1 MLPLRDNVPTRSFPI
16 VTTALIAANTVVWL
30 LELRG
35 TSVEHDVLRYGFY
48 PCSVSGPCV
57 APAPPDRLPW
67 YEGAFTSMFMHGSW
81 AHLIG
86 NMLFLWI
93 FGNNVEESLGR
104 IRFLVWYVLAGF
116 AATALQTAITL
127 HYAAVQGA
135 SVPSVG
141 ASGAIAGVLG
151 AYLFLLP
158 GARVLTL
165 VGFFFPVEIPAILF
179 LGFWFLFQLWEGN
192 YSLTH
197 PQAGGGIAFF
207 AHVGGF
213 LFGLVTIPFL
223 ARRPR
228 YGAYR

>member
-1 MLPLRDNVPTRSFPI
+1 
-16 VTTALIAANTVVWL
+16 
-30 LELRG
+30 
-35 TSVEHDVLRYGFY
+35 
-48 PCSVSGPCV
+48 
-57 APAPPDRLPW
+57 
-67 YEGAFTSMFMHGSW
+67 MFMHGSW
-81 AHLIG
+81 SHLIG

-93 FGNNVEESLGR
+93 FGNNVEDSLGR
-104 IRFLVWYVLAGF
+104 IRFLAWYVLAGF

-127 HYAAVQGA
+127 HYASVQEA
-135 SVPSVG
+135 SVPNVG

-151 AYLFLLP
+151 AYLYLLP

-165 VGFFFPVEIPAILF
+165 VFFFLPVEIPAILF

-192 YSLTH
+192 YSITH
-197 PQAGGGIAFF
+197 AQAGGGIAFF

-228 YGAYR
+228 RPSYR